1 MNILVDEKTNP
12 RHTPSINLNLNVRGL
27 KTSATLAINELS
39 AELIAEGRH
48 IIKFG
53 LGQSPFPVAA
63 PVVEALQE
71 NAFQKDYLPV
81 KGLYALRET
90 IAEYHCRK
98 HNIKRKAENV
108 LIGPGSKELMFLLQ
122 LAYYGDLVIPTP
134 SWVSYAPQAQIIGR
148 RVCWVSTRSADN
160 WLLMPEQFESLCRED
175 PDRPRLLI
183 LNYPNNPT
191 GHTYTREQL
200 KELAEVARNHRVVLL
215 SDEIYGEIHH
225 EGKHTSIA
233 EFYPEGTIVSTGL
246 SKWCGAGGW
255 RLGSFTFPDTLQ
267 WLLDAMAVVASE
279 TYTATSAPIQYAAI
293 RAFRGGEE
301 IEAYLVQSR
310 RVLKALGT
318 YCYKKMKEAGIKI
331 HQPQGAFYLF
341 PSFSPFK
348 GALERHGIKT
358 NTMLCERILQ
368 DTGVA
373 TLPGA
378 SFGRPDFKFTLRLAY
393 VDFDGANALMNRSLT
408 TLSKKPARKYA
419 SELKN
424 FVPGQMTLNSLIH
437 IEQSLL
443 VRDNFSEYSKL
454 IEAIRLTINEK

>member
-1 MNILVDEKTNP
+1 MNILVDEKTDVN
-12 RHTPSINLNLNVRGL
+12 HTPSINLNLNVRGL
-27 KTSATLAINELS
+27 KPSATLAINELS
-39 AELIAEGRH
+39 AELIAEGRD

-98 HNIKRKAENV
+98 HGIKRKAENV

-122 LAYYGDLVIPTP
+122 LTYYGDLVIPTP
-134 SWVSYAPQAQIIGR
+134 SWVSYSAQAQIIGR
-148 RVCWVSTRSADN
+148 RVYWLPTNSANN
-160 WLLMPEQFESLCRED
+160 WLLMPEQFENLCQED

-200 KELAEVARNHRVVLL
+200 KELGEVARNHRVVLL

-233 EFYPEGTIVSTGL
+233 EFYPEGTIISTGL

-255 RLGSFTFPDTLQ
+255 RLGAFTFPDSLQ
-267 WLLDAMAVVASE
+267 WLLDAIAVVASE

-293 RAFRGGEE
+293 RAFQGGEE

-310 RVLKALGT
+310 RVLKAIGT
-318 YCYKKMKEAGIKI
+318 YCYKKMKETGIKI

-348 GALERHGIKT
+348 GALERQGIKT

-378 SFGRPDFKFTLRLAY
+378 SFGRPDSKFALRLAY
-393 VDFDGANALMNRSLT
+393 VDFDGANVLAQAGAIALDEPLT
-408 TLSKKPARKYA
+408 
-419 SELKN
+419 EEFVEKN
-424 FVPGQMTLNSLIH
+424 CPKISTG
-437 IEQSLL
+437 IE
-443 VRDNFSEYSKL
+443 
-454 IEAIRLTINEK
+454 RLCSWANDFK

>member
-1 MNILVDEKTNP
+1 MNILVDEKTTVRN
-12 RHTPSINLNLNVRGL
+12 TPSINLNLNVRGL

-39 AELIAEGRH
+39 AELLAEGRD

-53 LGQSPFPVAA
+53 FGQSPFPVAA
-63 PVVEALQE
+63 SVVAALQE

-81 KGLYALRET
+81 KGLYELRET

-98 HNIKRKAENV
+98 HGIKRKAENV
-108 LIGPGSKELMFLLQ
+108 MIGPGSKELMFLVQ

-148 RVCWVSTRSADN
+148 QVYWMPTNSADN
-160 WLLMPEQFESLCRED
+160 WLLMPEQLQSLCRED

-191 GHTYTREQL
+191 GHTYSREQL
-200 KELAEVARNHRVVLL
+200 KELAEVARNYRVVLL

-233 EFYPEGTIVSTGL
+233 EFYPEGAIVSTGL

-255 RLGSFTFPDTLQ
+255 RLGSFTFPDSLQ

-293 RAFRGGEE
+293 RAFQGGEE

-310 RVLKALGT
+310 RVLKAIGA

-331 HQPQGAFYLF
+331 HRPQGAFYLF

-348 GALERHGIKT
+348 PALERQGIKT
-358 NTMLCERILQ
+358 NRMLCEKILQ

-373 TLPGA
+373 TLPGG
-378 SFGRPDFKFTLRLAY
+378 SFGLPDFKFALRLAY
-393 VDFDGANALMNRSLT
+393 VDFDGAKVLAEAGAITLEEPLT
-408 TLSKKPARKYA
+408 DEFVA
-419 SELKN
+419 KN
-424 FVPGQMTLNSLIH
+424 CPKVCRG
-437 IEQSLL
+437 IE
-443 VRDNFSEYSKL
+443 
-454 IEAIRLTINEK
+454 RLCTWVDDLR